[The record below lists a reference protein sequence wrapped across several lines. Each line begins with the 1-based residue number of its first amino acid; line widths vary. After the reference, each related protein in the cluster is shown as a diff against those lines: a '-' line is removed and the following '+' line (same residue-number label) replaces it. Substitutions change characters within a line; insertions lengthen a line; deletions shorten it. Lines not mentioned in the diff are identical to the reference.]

1 MANVMETIQN
11 KYKVWHDNIIANG
24 KKRKLIGYKEVH
36 HILPKSLGGSN
47 DKSNLV
53 ELTAREH
60 YIVHMLLCKFTTGKE
75 KHKMLYSYHA
85 MKYIKSKDRD
95 YKINSR
101 IAQKLR
107 SQLRHSKK
115 TKLKMS
121 NAQIGNNKAVGNRN
135 NLGRKFS
142 KETKLKMSKAR
153 IGNKNALGLRHSE
166 EFKEKITN
174 KHKGNK
180 YCVGKRYLNKD
191 GKNLVVNKSE
201 VDKYLKQGYK
211 LGMDKSYITPEY
223 RKHQSEMAKAY
234 YRRSA

>member
-60 YIVHMLLCKFTTGKE
+60 FLVHLLLCKFTKGQAKRS
-75 KHKMLYSYHA
+75 MLYAFKCMCYY
-85 MKYIKSKDRD
+85 KKDGRD

-107 SQLRHSKK
+107 SEL
-115 TKLKMS
+115 
-121 NAQIGNNKAVGNRN
+121 
-135 NLGRKFS
+135 KFS
-142 KETKLKMSKAR
+142 KKHLDNLRKSHLGIRPSKETRLKMSK
-153 IGNKNALGLRHSE
+153 I
-166 EFKEKITN
+166 
-174 KHKGNK
+174 HKGNK
-180 YCVGKRYLNKD
+180 YCLGKKTSKETKQKLSEIRKQLIWVNNNIQSKRIKKDDIQNYLNI
-191 GKNLVVNKSE
+191 
-201 VDKYLKQGYK
+201 GYK
-211 LGMDKSYITPEY
+211 LGRDKSYLTKEY
-223 RKHQSEMAKAY
+223 SLKMSKLTQSY
-234 YRRSA
+234 WDRRSA